1 MTSVTLRT
9 KKGKHGKAYL
19 FLDYYPPY
27 FDPLTRK
34 TKRQEYLKM
43 FVYTRPAT
51 VQQKEYNRKV
61 MANAE
66 MMRNKRSI
74 SVLNQ
79 ETGLF
84 DSDRLRLSFLKY
96 FEEKIKG
103 KPRHWQT
110 ALQYFSRSVNGEC
123 AFGNL
128 DVRLCQKYREYLL
141 NEAVC
146 INPMFDEK
154 NRRKISSTTASKN
167 FAYFRNILRE
177 AFRDRYLKENLYE
190 FLDPINGKSDTRR
203 EFLTEPEIKKLYKTP
218 CKYDVLKRAAMFSIY
233 TGLRLSDI
241 IDLKWKD
248 ITTAPD
254 GQPCIRK
261 KMIKCRREVT
271 VFVSENALKFCGPKG
286 HPDRAVFHNFRQSM
300 TVTPLKNWIK
310 DSGIRKHIT
319 FHCFRHT
326 HATLLISKGIDI
338 YTVSGMLTHSDIKTT
353 QVYTHLIDSKKRD
366 AAHCIENIL

>member
-84 DSDRLRLSFLKY
+84 DSDRLRMSFLKY

-110 ALQYFSRSVNGEC
+110 
-123 AFGNL
+123 
-128 DVRLCQKYREYLL
+128 
-141 NEAVC
+141 
-146 INPMFDEK
+146 
-154 NRRKISSTTASKN
+154 
-167 FAYFRNILRE
+167 
-177 AFRDRYLKENLYE
+177 
-190 FLDPINGKSDTRR
+190 
-203 EFLTEPEIKKLYKTP
+203 
-218 CKYDVLKRAAMFSIY
+218 
-233 TGLRLSDI
+233 
-241 IDLKWKD
+241 
-248 ITTAPD
+248 
-254 GQPCIRK
+254 GQ
-261 KMIKCRREVT
+261 
-271 VFVSENALKFCGPKG
+271 A
-286 HPDRAVFHNFRQSM
+286 
-300 TVTPLKNWIK
+300 
-310 DSGIRKHIT
+310 
-319 FHCFRHT
+319 
-326 HATLLISKGIDI
+326 
-338 YTVSGMLTHSDIKTT
+338 
-353 QVYTHLIDSKKRD
+353 
-366 AAHCIENIL
+366 